1 MIFGALL
8 YFIHI
13 LEVYTNFWNFKRNR
27 ETKKTH
33 TMSGRP
39 FGPWLRPA
47 SPAQPRKRRTCM
59 VTAPS
64 ARGGALTSGSTVVG
78 RSRGHASEHQGVSRV
93 ALGKVGWRGSHRREG
108 GARWG
113 GNGDHGDV
121 DELRWMTAVVNGTC
135 STGEPR
141 GSETRRKNGQTNGES
156 GAH

>member
-1 MIFGALL
+1 L

-135 STGEPR
+135 STREPR